1 MMKAPLIPDRV
12 GLVVTHSL
20 LCFVSILGSSRP
32 LLVQLGVY
40 AHGSL
45 GRLEPSA
52 GSQLWEGGVTS
63 AGGDPAQPLTLSG
76 L

>member
-1 MMKAPLIPDRV
+1 MVKALLIPGRV
-12 GLVVTHSL
+12 GLEITHAV
-20 LCFVSILGSSRP
+20 LCFVSILGSSCP

-45 GRLEPSA
+45 GRLEPPT

-63 AGGDPAQPLTLSG
+63 AGGDPAQPLALSG